1 MKRKLRSGK
10 ENFFEYNRGLI
21 QLSEENFGDKKSKD
35 ITSFWISLINFELHS
50 KSTMGIFEYNSSKLS
65 YGLNGVKLE
74 LQDLTSEELNEI
86 IEYYS
91 KKGYILN
98 QIDNIVIRDSDAI
111 IIEWSNPIKQNLREK
126 LYILKF
132 SCSKL
137 KKLFNIN
144 KFKNTFLRTIVLTF
158 KDFYW
163 YYFWN
168 DSYCV
173 NATRLYRK
181 TLKSRKYIE
190 KRNKTS

>member
-1 MKRKLRSGK
+1 MSYTLRVQWEFLNISKTEQSKIKIVSTSKYNVKSEIISYTKTGESISG
-10 ENFFEYNRGLI
+10 
-21 QLSEENFGDKKSKD
+21 D
-35 ITSFWISLINFELHS
+35 
-50 KSTMGIFEYNSSKLS
+50 S
-65 YGLNGVKLE
+65 YLQLE